1 VSAGGVVSSVL
12 GAIGKTL
19 GIISRVAGS
28 IVWWLL
34 AIAVGS
40 LAGAAVFWGVARRRG
55 VRLGLKATFAAIRE
69 WLLALTGRR
78 RAPR

>member
-1 VSAGGVVSSVL
+1 VVSSVL

-40 LAGAAVFWGVARRRG
+40 LAGAVVFWGVARRRG

-69 WLLALTGRR
+69 WLLALAGRR